1 MSIEERTRLAII
13 GEELEDEIM
22 SKATALR
29 DLADSMVEQT
39 GAVDEKQLRPLI
51 DEIGELKTQYRA
63 VLGGVVRS
71 NAP

>member
-1 MSIEERTRLAII
+1 
-13 GEELEDEIM
+13 M